1 MSVDVYLGL
10 SAIERGR
17 AVARAARRHVHLA
30 AEPFVVV
37 GYHLPGD
44 PGAPIGL
51 LYGTR
56 REQPTVI
63 GVGEPRDP
71 KLRFAQLAQFAM
83 ALNGY
88 VAQFVQPSASSRRPQ
103 DTRVRMGGPQLIVAN
118 QATAQWLCDLM
129 GRRLRY
135 LRSEGDWPVHPSLP
149 TAGAHLSFFAGQR
162 VPGSSLVLPLTEVL
176 AQHWTT
182 GQLAALNANI
192 ASQLAWISDPDSLEE
207 AERALPAGPVPDPEW
222 EALELHD
229 AIKAYGKLVESRPAQ
244 ANRPMIQA
252 IDEALRPSWQACWH
266 ALDLLA
272 DLPPAERTR
281 DRWSHDVHQWN
292 RHTERVS
299 AGTAYFRKRPKQ
311 LQVFRYLTRL
321 ERLTA
326 DLNREMALDDPLIMA
341 GYVASGEALSG
352 DVVAVDLSGRPPR
365 LQVRPHLPFLRPI
378 GTDVFWHPPQAADVR
393 SPGRPPVVSLTM
405 TGTTTDGD
413 VTFNVTAGAIQKKLH
428 HRLPRPGQQ
437 VVFSPFGPRD
447 YHQDTLPAELPWTHA
462 DDQDGER

>member
-10 SAIERGR
+10 SAIDSRR

-56 REQPTVI
+56 REQPTIV

-83 ALNGY
+83 DLNGY
-88 VAQFVQPSASSRRPQ
+88 VAQFIQPAGGSRHARDAHVQ
-103 DTRVRMGGPQLIVAN
+103 MGGPQLVVAN

-135 LRSEGDWPVHPSLP
+135 LRSEGDRPVHQSLP

-176 AQHWTT
+176 AQHWIT
-182 GQLAALNANI
+182 GQLAALDANI
-192 ASQLAWISDPDSLEE
+192 ASQLAWISDPNSLEE
-207 AERALPAGPVPDPEW
+207 AAHALPAGPVPDPEW
-222 EALELHD
+222 EARELHD
-229 AIKAYGKLVESRPAQ
+229 AIKAYGQLLEGHPAR
-244 ANRPMIQA
+244 ANQPMIRT
-252 IDEALRPSWQACWH
+252 IDEALHPSWQACWR
-266 ALDLLA
+266 ALDLLHG
-272 DLPPAERTR
+272 LPPAERTR
-281 DRWSHDVHQWN
+281 DRWGQDLRQWS
-292 RHTERVS
+292 RHAERVS
-299 AGTAYFRKRPKQ
+299 EGRAYFRKRPRQ

-341 GYVASGEALSG
+341 GYIASGEALSG
-352 DVVAVDLSGRPPR
+352 NVVAVDLSGRLPR
-365 LQVRPHLPFLRPI
+365 LQVRPHLPFLRPV
-378 GTDVFWHPPQAADVR
+378 GTDVFWYPPRTADAN
-393 SPGRPPVVSLTM
+393 SPKKPPVVRLSLT
-405 TGTTTDGD
+405 GTAGDGD
-413 VTFNVTAGAIQKKLH
+413 VTFNVTAGAVQRRLH

-437 VVFSPFGPRD
+437 VVFSPFGQRD
-447 YHQDTLPAELPWTHA
+447 YHPDNLPTELPWTHA
-462 DDQDGER
+462 DDEDDEG